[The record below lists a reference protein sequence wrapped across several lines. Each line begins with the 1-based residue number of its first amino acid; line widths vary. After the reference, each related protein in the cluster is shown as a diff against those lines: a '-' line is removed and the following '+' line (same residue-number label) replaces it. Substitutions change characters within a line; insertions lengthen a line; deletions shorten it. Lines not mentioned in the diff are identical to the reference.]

1 MFAYQSKFSTINFY
15 NTRTEYVISWRSKG
29 LYTINIVP
37 INNDLLLNMKYVNKR
52 IALQFDSTLL
62 VVH

>member
-29 LYTINIVP
+29 LYTINIIP
-37 INNDLLLNMKYVNKR
+37 INDHLLNMKYVSKR
-52 IALQFDSTLL
+52 IALQFDSILL

>member
-1 MFAYQSKFSTINFY
+1 MFAYQSKFRTINFY

-29 LYTINIVP
+29 LYTINIIP
-37 INNDLLLNMKYVNKR
+37 INNDHLLNMKYVSKR
-52 IALQFDSTLL
+52 IALQFDSILL

>member
-29 LYTINIVP
+29 LYTINIIP
-37 INNDLLLNMKYVNKR
+37 INDHLLNMKYVSKR
-52 IALQFDSTLL
+52 IALQFHSILL